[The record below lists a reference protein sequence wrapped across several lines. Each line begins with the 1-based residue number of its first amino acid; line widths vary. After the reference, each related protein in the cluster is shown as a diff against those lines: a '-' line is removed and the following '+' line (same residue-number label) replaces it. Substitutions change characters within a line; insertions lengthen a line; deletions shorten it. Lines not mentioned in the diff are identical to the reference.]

1 MYEYFEHLLHKYN
14 VSVSDVSKATG
25 IGQSTLSNWKAR
37 RNILGADLLMKIA
50 KYFNVQ
56 IEYFLGGDLIEWNP
70 ETQEIIQTEDY
81 YVNEEA
87 KEMAQFL
94 FSNPE
99 YKVLFDASR
108 KVKPEDLKKAVKALG
123 IFTEED

>member
-1 MYEYFEHLLHKYN
+1 MYEYFEHLLQKYN

-123 IFTEED
+123 IFTED